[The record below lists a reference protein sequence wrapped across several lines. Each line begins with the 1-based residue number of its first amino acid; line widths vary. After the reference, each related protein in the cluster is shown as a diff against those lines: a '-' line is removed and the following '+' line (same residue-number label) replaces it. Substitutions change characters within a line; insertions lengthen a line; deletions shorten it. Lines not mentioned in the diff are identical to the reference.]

1 MVQEEPVEVE
11 MVQEEPVEASEAVQP
26 APVEEA

>member
-11 MVQEEPVEASEAVQP
+11 MVQEEPVEASEAGQP
-26 APVEEA
+26 APVEEV